1 MSNLEI
7 KQKLVSQIW
16 NIENAALLNE
26 LLQLLDIE
34 GEAEKI
40 ISLTSE
46 QIAAIRSGQ
55 EDIKA
60 GRFLTS
66 DQADKETVEWLNE

>member
-16 NIENAALLNE
+16 NIENVALLNE
-26 LLQLLDIE
+26 LLQLLEIE

-40 ISLTSE
+40 IPLTSG
-46 QIAAIRSGQ
+46 QIAAIRAGQ
-55 EDIKA
+55 ADIKA
-60 GRFLTS
+60 GRFLTG
-66 DQADKETVEWLNE
+66 DQADKETEEWLNE